1 MILAL
6 WYHNILATLF
16 ALVAVLLIGVI
27 LLQRGRGVGLSGA
40 FGGAGG
46 HTAFGAKTGDVLTW
60 ATIVIAVVLL
70 TFTVILNFVFV
81 KQQAFTTTPPPSAIP
96 VLPADTGSSDAAP
109 AAENPQPAE
118 QTPAQPETQTPVET
132 PTQTPAPAET
142 PAPTPPPADNPP
154 ANENPGG
161 GVPPIWS

>member
-16 ALVAVLLIGVI
+16 GLVAVLLIGVI

-70 TFTVILNFVFV
+70 TFTVILNYVFV
-81 KQQAFTTTPPPSAIP
+81 PLPALQVTPSVQAVPT
-96 VLPADTGSSDAAP
+96 LPADAGTEGAP
-109 AAENPQPAE
+109 A
-118 QTPAQPETQTPVET
+118 TDSAQQ
-132 PTQTPAPAET
+132 
-142 PAPTPPPADNPP
+142 PAPTPADAPAQTPPPAAEAPAQTPPP
-154 ANENPGG
+154 AGEKPGG
-161 GVPPIWS
+161 GEPPIWS